1 MVRRPFFE
9 CERGVKM
16 FQQGQQII
24 YGGNG
29 VCRIREIVLR
39 ETALSDE
46 PVQVYVIQLASG
58 LTSYVPVASTVFM
71 RELIS
76 PAEAEAVIAEFPTLK
91 PKCIAS
97 TNSKA
102 LADNYRAII
111 ARHDPREML
120 CLYCSLEQKIE
131 TARNSGKKPGSM
143 DERFSATVLAEI
155 CGEFSAVLQITSA
168 EVLAR
173 LGISG

>member
-1 MVRRPFFE
+1 
-9 CERGVKM
+9 M

-29 VCRIREIVLR
+29 VCRIQEVVLR

-46 PVQVYVIQLASG
+46 PVQVYVIRLASG
-58 LTSYVPVASTVFM
+58 LTSYVPVTSTVFM

-76 PAEAEAVIAEFPTLK
+76 PAEAEAVIAEFPSMQ
-91 PKCIAS
+91 PKCIGS

-102 LADNYRAII
+102 LADTYRSII

-120 CLYCSLEQKIE
+120 CLYCSLQQKLR
-131 TARNSGKKPGSM
+131 TARECGKKPGSM
-143 DERFSATVLAEI
+143 DERFSDAVLSEI